1 MRRQPAVERRALP
14 LFPRRALETTY
25 AILAATWLTGAVWLL
40 LHHFMR
46 RQGELGIV
54 PHPLEPWTLKLH
66 GASAFAALWLA
77 GFLWSSH
84 IIPAWR
90 RMRRPASGITL
101 AVLFAGLIVS
111 GYLLYYVG
119 DESWRARVALAHWL
133 VGLALPLSLIAHVLD
148 RRQGGS
154 AHSR

>member
-1 MRRQPAVERRALP
+1 MRMQPAIERRALP

-46 RQGELGIV
+46 RQGELGI
-54 PHPLEPWTLKLH
+54 
-66 GASAFAALWLA
+66 
-77 GFLWSSH
+77 
-84 IIPAWR
+84 
-90 RMRRPASGITL
+90 MRRPASGITL

-133 VGLALPLSLIAHVLD
+133 VGLALPLSLIAHMLN
-148 RRQGGS
+148 RRRGES